1 MCQAYILLFLLT
13 RHDDDDD
20 GNGDDSK
27 SCQIIVENVIGHLQI
42 LSAMVMDFE
51 LLLEEKV
58 KGTSEI
64 THVYIYI
71 PKGKKGC
78 WLLLSICEWWPS
90 RLSPP
95 PLASH
100 HQSTFC
106 LCHKYIKL
114 PRRKYSSVTS
124 AFSAI
129 ENV

>member
-1 MCQAYILLFLLT
+1 MLKMGSAI
-13 RHDDDDD
+13 
-20 GNGDDSK
+20 SK
-27 SCQIIVENVIGHLQI
+27 Y
-42 LSAMVMDFE
+42 LSAVVMDFE
-51 LLLEEKV
+51 LLPGEKV

-78 WLLLSICEWWPS
+78 WLVLSICEWWPS

-100 HQSTFC
+100 QQSTFC

-114 PRRKYSSVTS
+114 PRRKYSSVIS
-124 AFSAI
+124 VFFSD
-129 ENV
+129 

>member
-13 RHDDDDD
+13 RHDNDDD

-27 SCQIIVENVIGHLQI
+27 SCKIIVENVIGHLQI
-42 LSAMVMDFE
+42 LFAMVMDFE
-51 LLLEEKV
+51 LLLAEKL
-58 KGTSEI
+58 KGTSET
-64 THVYIYI
+64 THVYIYS